1 MSATPTTPTPSIS
14 VMKEEK
20 ISLDHSCLLNY
31 KQGTE
36 EVKRAGRAFVSFQNE
51 NIMKNA
57 FHVPDNHIVQWPNT
71 ALSESKNHNDIRD

>member
-20 ISLDHSCLLNY
+20 NS
-31 KQGTE
+31 
-36 EVKRAGRAFVSFQNE
+36 
-51 NIMKNA
+51 IMKNA

-71 ALSESKNHNDIRD
+71 ALSESKVRKFDGSRAKQPDFVISVNYQSQSASVI